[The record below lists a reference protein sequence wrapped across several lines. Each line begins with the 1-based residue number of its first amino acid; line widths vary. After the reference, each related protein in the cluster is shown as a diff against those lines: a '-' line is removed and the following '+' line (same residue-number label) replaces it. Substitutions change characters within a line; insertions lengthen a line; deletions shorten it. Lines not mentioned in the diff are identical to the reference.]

1 MKQSM
6 RTKWNELRGVLAV
19 QCRSFWMM
27 WGVCLL
33 LLASA
38 FYAAGSVFAAI
49 AFGGILGCVG
59 AMLLGELGAFVQ
71 DGEFDTVSAGIA
83 ILAAVMA
90 SAGFF
95 VPVKWTVVA
104 GCLLSSGLLLCF
116 LLKRLDH
123 ETGMNI
129 QSGMWLGSVLT
140 AMLCVFLYAGPYS
153 QFVHLSAY
161 LLSVGLYG
169 LFLLNLAN
177 GAEQGLQ
184 AAWYVALII
193 GIACL
198 GGTAFNLLKIDPDP
212 EIIFSGLATGLGC
225 TMLYSPI
232 KQLLATMAKRHE
244 EDWKDFL

>member
-6 RTKWNELRGVLAV
+6 RKKWGELYGVFAA

-27 WGVCLL
+27 WSICLL
-33 LLASA
+33 LLVSA

-49 AFGGILGCVG
+49 AFGGILGCIG
-59 AMLLGELGAFVQ
+59 AMLLGEMGAFVR
-71 DGEFDTVSAGIA
+71 DGAFDAVSAGIA
-83 ILAAVMA
+83 VLAAIMA

-95 VPVKWTVVA
+95 VPVKWTIVA
-104 GCLLSSGLLLCF
+104 GCLLSSGLLLSF
-116 LLKRLDH
+116 LLKRLDN

-129 QSGMWLGSVLT
+129 QTGMWLGSVLT
-140 AMLCVFLYAGPYS
+140 AMLCVFLYAGPYANI
-153 QFVHLSAY
+153 VHAGAY
-161 LLSVGLYG
+161 LLAVGLYC

-198 GGTAFNLLKIDPDP
+198 GGTAFNLLGIDPDP
-212 EIIFSGLATGLGC
+212 SITFSGLATGLGC

-232 KQLLATMAKRHE
+232 KQLLATMAKKHE
-244 EDWKDFL
+244 EDWRDFL

>member
-1 MKQSM
+1 M
-6 RTKWNELRGVLAV
+6 RKRWSDLCSVFTA
-19 QCRSFWMM
+19 QCRSFWVM
-27 WGVCLL
+27 WSVCLL
-33 LLASA
+33 LLVSA

-49 AFGGILGCVG
+49 AFGGILGCVC
-59 AMLLGELGAFVQ
+59 AMLLGEMGAFVRN
-71 DGEFDTVSAGIA
+71 GEFDAVSAAIA

-104 GCLLSSGLLLCF
+104 GCLISSGLLLCF
-116 LLKRLDH
+116 LLKRLDN

-129 QSGMWLGSVLT
+129 QSGLWLGSVLT
-140 AMLCVFLYAGPYS
+140 AMLCVFLYAGPYAYL
-153 QFVHLSAY
+153 VHIAAY
-161 LLSVGLYG
+161 LLAVGLYG

-177 GAEQGLQ
+177 GAEHGLQ
-184 AAWYVALII
+184 AAWYVALVI

-198 GGTAFNLLKIDPDP
+198 GGTAFNLLGIEPDP
-212 EIIFSGLATGLGC
+212 SITFSGLATGLGC

-244 EDWKDFL
+244 EDWRDFL

>member
-6 RTKWNELRGVLAV
+6 RKKWSDVCGIFSAH
-19 QCRSFWMM
+19 CRSFWMM
-27 WGVCLL
+27 WSVCLL
-33 LLASA
+33 LLVSAS
-38 FYAAGSVFAAI
+38 YAAGSVFAAI

-59 AMLLGELGAFVQ
+59 AMLLGEMSAFVRN
-71 DGEFDTVSAGIA
+71 GEFDVVSAGLA
-83 ILAAVMA
+83 IFAAVMA

-95 VPVKWTVVA
+95 VPVEWTVVA

-116 LLKRLDH
+116 LLKRLDT

-129 QSGMWLGSVLT
+129 QSGLWLGSVLT
-140 AMLCVFLYAGPYS
+140 AMLCVFLYAGPFAP
-153 QFVHLSAY
+153 FVRIAAY
-161 LLSVGLYG
+161 LLAVGLYG

-177 GAEQGLQ
+177 GAEEGLQ

-198 GGTAFNLLKIDPDP
+198 GGTAFNLLNIDPDP
-212 EIIFSGLATGLGC
+212 AITYSGLATGLGC

-232 KQLLATMAKRHE
+232 KQLLATMAEKHE
-244 EDWKDFL
+244 EDWRDFL

>member
-6 RTKWNELRGVLAV
+6 RTKWDDLCGVFAV

-27 WGVCLL
+27 WSICLL
-33 LLASA
+33 LLLSA

-49 AFGGILGCVG
+49 AFGGILGCIG
-59 AMLLGELGAFVQ
+59 AMLLGEMNAFVR
-71 DGEFDTVSAGIA
+71 DGEFDAASAGIA

-104 GCLLSSGLLLCF
+104 GCLLSSGLLFCY
-116 LLKRLDH
+116 LLKRLDN

-129 QSGMWLGSVLT
+129 QSGLWLGSVFT
-140 AMLCVFLYAGPYS
+140 AMLCVFLYAGPFA
-153 QFVHLSAY
+153 QVVHMAAY
-161 LLSVGLYG
+161 ILAVGLYG

-177 GAEQGLQ
+177 GAEQGLR

-193 GIACL
+193 GIASL
-198 GGTAFNLLKIDPDP
+198 GGTAFNLLEIDPDP
-212 EIIFSGLATGLGC
+212 AITFSGLATGLGC

-244 EDWKDFL
+244 EDWRDFL